1 MKTLQEFKDFFN
13 KSLKTDLEN
22 LDKRRKQMVN
32 RFLITLL
39 AIFIPSVAIFII
51 TELYIGIVF
60 SVAVF
65 LILFFF
71 WVRDKLFI
79 DDFKQQVINRIV
91 YFISPD
97 LTYDPK
103 GHISLSEFVTSRIF
117 MQSVDRHK
125 GDDLVYG
132 KIDKTEFRFSEFKA
146 EYKTTTTNSKGRT
159 STRWHTLFRGLFFIA
174 DFNKDFVGSTV
185 VLPNSFGRGFGFMKK
200 VMGITRREKLVNLE
214 DVEFSKEFTVY
225 SDDQINAR
233 YILST
238 SLMSRIK
245 AFKNKHKNSV
255 YISFVDSR
263 MYLGISHTKDLFEPR
278 YLKSLTRFDVVKDYF
293 DDLLLAVGIV
303 EDMNLN
309 TRIWTRQ

>member
-32 RFLITLL
+32 RFLITLF
-39 AIFIPSVAIFII
+39 AIFIPSLAVFIF

-65 LILFFF
+65 LLLFFF

-79 DDFKQQVINRIV
+79 NDFKQQVINRIV
-91 YFISPD
+91 YFISPN

-117 MQSVDRHK
+117 MKSIDRHK

-146 EYKTTTTNSKGRT
+146 EYKTTKTNSKGRT
-159 STRWHTLFRGLFFIA
+159 STQWHTLFKGLFFIA

-238 SLMSRIK
+238 SLMTRIK
-245 AFKNKHKNSV
+245 DFKSKHKNNV
-255 YISFVDSR
+255 YISFVDSK

-278 YLKSLTRFDVVKDYF
+278 YLKSLTRFDVVRDYF